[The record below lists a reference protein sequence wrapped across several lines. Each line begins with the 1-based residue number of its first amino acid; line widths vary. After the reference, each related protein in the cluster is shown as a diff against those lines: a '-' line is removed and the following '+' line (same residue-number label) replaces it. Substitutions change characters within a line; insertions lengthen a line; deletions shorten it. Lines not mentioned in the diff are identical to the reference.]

1 MSEILP
7 VDIECVGNLNRK
19 SPVFKR
25 RVLNHPPSSPKL
37 MDRLR
42 GQARG
47 VDLGKLLHDQRW
59 LIKAQGRFQSYVEVG
74 MMKWRADAGGS
85 W

>member
-1 MSEILP
+1 
-7 VDIECVGNLNRK
+7 
-19 SPVFKR
+19 
-25 RVLNHPPSSPKL
+25 

-59 LIKAQGRFQSYVEVG
+59 LIKAQGRFQSYMEVG
-74 MMKWRADAGGS
+74 VTGWMKWRAGWVAVGDFQLASGWTYAMIG
-85 W
+85 